1 MKVNIAGA
9 GLIPRIGLIAPVY
22 GKDLSKDVIYNI
34 INSTPFRVYVAAT
47 GVCITKKNI
56 DEIFGVAVKKAA
68 TPIKTTVKKTA
79 KHVEITPV
87 TPSIAEVTTLPNIDE
102 IPTTVTP
109 DPIPEITEDN
119 VDEGNIE
126 ETVVEAP
133 SPEDTPV
140 EEVPVERPTYTN
152 NTNNKKK
159 RRH

>member
-34 INSTPFRVYVAAT
+34 INSTSFRVYVAAT

-68 TPIKTTVKKTA
+68 TPVKTTVKKTT
-79 KHVEITPV
+79 KHMEVTPV
-87 TPSIAEVTTLPNIDE
+87 TPSIAEVTALPNVDE
-102 IPTTVTP
+102 TPTTITP
-109 DPIPEITEDN
+109 DQIPEITEDN
-119 VDEGNIE
+119 VDEVKVD
-126 ETVVEAP
+126 ETVVEAA

-140 EEVPVERPTYTN
+140 EEVPAERSTYTS
-152 NTNNKKK
+152 NKKK

>member
-34 INSTPFRVYVAAT
+34 INSTSFRVYVAAT

-68 TPIKTTVKKTA
+68 TPVKTTVKKTT
-79 KHVEITPV
+79 KHVEVTPV
-87 TPSIAEVTTLPNIDE
+87 TPSIVEVTTPPNVDE
-102 IPTTVTP
+102 TPTTITP
-109 DPIPEITEDN
+109 DTIPEITEDG
-119 VDEGNIE
+119 VDEGNVE
-126 ETVVEAP
+126 ETAVEAA
-133 SPEDTPV
+133 SPEDNTSV
-140 EEVPVERPTYTN
+140 EETPAERPTYTS
-152 NTNNKKK
+152 NKKK

>member
-34 INSTPFRVYVAAT
+34 INSTSFRVYVAAT

-68 TPIKTTVKKTA
+68 TLVKTTVKKTT
-79 KHVEITPV
+79 KHMEVTPV
-87 TPSIAEVTTLPNIDE
+87 TPSIVEVTTPPNVDE
-102 IPTTVTP
+102 TP
-109 DPIPEITEDN
+109 AADTSDPIPEITEDS
-119 VDEGNIE
+119 VDEGNVE
-126 ETVVEAP
+126 ETAVEAA
-133 SPEDTPV
+133 SSEDTPV
-140 EEVPVERPTYTN
+140 EEAPAERPTYTS
-152 NTNNKKK
+152 NKKK